1 MGGSLNKKHAAA
13 AAALL
18 VPAVAV
24 AAVLFAR
31 SHGGTGETAHRPQTR
46 SSPVAPAA
54 SPSPT
59 PTPTDEP
66 PAPEG
71 PVLGVKLD
79 NAAAARPHTGLEQ
92 ADVVHVERVEAGIS
106 RFLAVYASGLP
117 DVVGPVR
124 SARETDLELL
134 AQYDDPVLAYSGAQS
149 KLKPYINRAPLRPVP
164 PEQLPGAYFR
174 GTDRPIP
181 HNLYLRPHRVTDAA
195 PELAGMDAASLYET
209 GEAPAGGRKTR
220 ERTVEMPAASF
231 TFDWSAERRGWEVSM
246 DGTPATSG
254 GTRLAPPTVVLQET
268 TIRKGGFGDRW
279 GNNSPFTET
288 VGSGEATVLRDGR
301 AYAAEWD
308 RPTEADRTVFTTPD
322 GEPMPV
328 AEGQVWVVYV
338 PRG

>member
-1 MGGSLNKKHAAA
+1 MNKKHATA

-24 AAVLFAR
+24 TAVLLAR
-31 SHGGTGETAHRPQTR
+31 SHGGTDEQARQRPPAR
-46 SSPVAPAA
+46 SSPA
-54 SPSPT
+54 SPAPSGSPPAT
-59 PTPTDEP
+59 PADEP

-71 PVLGVKLD
+71 PVLGVKVD
-79 NAAAARPHTGLEQ
+79 NAAAARPHTGLEH

-134 AQYDDPVLAYSGAQS
+134 AQYDDPVLAYSGAQGR
-149 KLKPYINRAPLRPVP
+149 LKPHINRAPLRPVP

-174 GTDRPIP
+174 GTDRPMP
-181 HNLYLRPHRVTDAA
+181 HNLYLRPDRVTDAA
-195 PELAGMDAASLYET
+195 PELAGMDAPSLYED
-209 GEAPAGGRKTR
+209 GAAPAGGRKTGA
-220 ERTVEMPAASF
+220 RTVRMPGASF
-231 TFDWSAERRGWEVSM
+231 TFDWSSARRGWEVSM
-246 DGTPATSG
+246 DGAPATSG
-254 GTRLAPPTVVLQET
+254 GERLAPPTVVLQET
-268 TIRKGGFGDRW
+268 TIRKGAFGDRW

-288 VGSGEATVLRDGR
+288 VGTGDATVLRDGR

-308 RPTEADRTVFTTPD
+308 RPTAADRTVFTTPD
-322 GEPMPV
+322 GEAMPL
-328 AEGQVWVVYV
+328 ATGQVWVVYV

>member
-1 MGGSLNKKHAAA
+1 MNRKHTAAA
-13 AAALL
+13 AAFL

-24 AAVLFAR
+24 AAVLVAR
-31 SHGGTGETAHRPQTR
+31 SHDGTDEPAQHRPQAR
-46 SSPVAPAA
+46 SSPA
-54 SPSPT
+54 SPPASEPPPPT
-59 PTPTDEP
+59 PAEEP
-66 PAPEG
+66 SAPEG

-79 NAAAARPHTGLEQ
+79 NAAPARPHTGLEQ
-92 ADVVHVERVEAGIS
+92 ADVVHVERVEAGIC

-134 AQYDDPVLAYSGAQS
+134 AQYDDPVLAYSGAQGR
-149 KLKPYINRAPLRPVP
+149 LKPYINRAPLRPVP

-181 HNLYLRPHRVTDAA
+181 HNLYLRPDRVSDAA
-195 PELAGMDAASLYET
+195 PELAGMAAASLYET
-209 GEAPAGGRKTR
+209 GEAPAGGRKTG
-220 ERTVEMPAASF
+220 ERTVEMPAANF
-231 TFDWSAERRGWEVSM
+231 TFDWSGARRGWEVSM

-254 GTRLAPPTVVLQET
+254 GERLAPPTVVLQET
-268 TIRKGGFGDRW
+268 TIRKGAFGDRW

-308 RPTEADRTVFTTPD
+308 RPTAADRTVFTTPD
-322 GEPMPV
+322 GEAMPL
-328 AEGQVWVVYV
+328 AKGQAWVVYV

>member
-31 SHGGTGETAHRPQTR
+31 SHGGTEEPSHRPQAR
-46 SSPVAPAA
+46 SSPA
-54 SPSPT
+54 SPSASDPPAPT
-59 PTPTDEP
+59 EEP
-66 PAPEG
+66 PVPEG

-79 NAAAARPHTGLEQ
+79 NAAPARPHTGLEQ

-149 KLKPYINRAPLRPVP
+149 KLKPFINRAPLRPVP

-174 GTDRPIP
+174 GTDRPLP
-181 HNLYLRPHRVTDAA
+181 HNLYLRPERVTDAA
-195 PELAGMDAASLYET
+195 PELADMDAASLYET
-209 GEAPAGGRKTR
+209 GEAPAGGRRTDA
-220 ERTVEMPAASF
+220 RTVDMPAAGF
-231 TFDWSAERRGWEVSM
+231 TFDWSAESRGWEVSM

-254 GTRLAPPTVVLQET
+254 GERLAPPTVVLQET
-268 TIRKGGFGDRW
+268 VIRKGGFGDRW

-301 AYAAEWD
+301 AFTAEWD
-308 RPTEADRTVFTTPD
+308 RPTAADRTVFTTPD
-322 GEPMPV
+322 GDPMPL

>member
-1 MGGSLNKKHAAA
+1 MNKKHAAA

-24 AAVLFAR
+24 AAVLLAR
-31 SHGGTGETAHRPQTR
+31 SHDGTEEPAHRPQAR
-46 SSPVAPAA
+46 SSPA
-54 SPSPT
+54 SPSASPT
-59 PTPTDEP
+59 PTPADEP
-66 PAPEG
+66 PVPEG

-79 NAAAARPHTGLEQ
+79 NAAPARPHTGLEE
-92 ADVVHVERVEAGIS
+92 ADVVHVERVEAGLS

-149 KLKPYINRAPLRPVP
+149 RLKPYINRAPLRPVP

-174 GTDRPIP
+174 GTDRPVP
-181 HNLYLRPHRVTDAA
+181 HNLYLRPDALTDAA
-195 PELAGMDAASLYET
+195 PELADLDAPPPYET
-209 GEAPAGGRKTR
+209 GEAPAGGRRTGA
-220 ERTVEMPAASF
+220 RTVEMPAASF
-231 TFDWSAERRGWEVSM
+231 TFDWSAERRGWEVWM
-246 DGTPATSG
+246 DGTAATSG
-254 GTRLAPPTVVLQET
+254 GERLAPPTVVLQET
-268 TIRKGGFGDRW
+268 TIRKGRFGDRW

-308 RPTEADRTVFTTPD
+308 RQTAADRTVFTTPD
-322 GEPMPV
+322 GDPMPL
-328 AEGQVWVVYV
+328 AKGQVWVVYV

>member
-1 MGGSLNKKHAAA
+1 MNKKHAAA
-13 AAALL
+13 AAAFL

-24 AAVLFAR
+24 AAVLLAR
-31 SHGGTGETAHRPQTR
+31 SHGGTEEPAHRPQAR
-46 SSPVAPAA
+46 SSPV
-54 SPSPT
+54 SPSPSDSPA
-59 PTPTDEP
+59 PTEEP

-79 NAAAARPHTGLEQ
+79 NAAPARPHTGLEE

-174 GTDRPIP
+174 GTDRPLP
-181 HNLYLRPHRVTDAA
+181 HNLYLRPERVTDAA
-195 PELAGMDAASLYET
+195 PELADMDAASLYET
-209 GEAPAGGRKTR
+209 GEAPAGGRRTDT
-220 ERTVEMPAASF
+220 RTVDMPAAHF
-231 TFDWSAERRGWEVSM
+231 TFDWSAGSRGWEVSM

-254 GTRLAPPTVVLQET
+254 GERLAPPTVVLQET
-268 TIRKGGFGDRW
+268 VIRKGGFGDRW

-288 VGSGEATVLRDGR
+288 VGSGGATVLRDGR

-308 RPTEADRTVFTTPD
+308 RPTAADRTVFTTPD
-322 GEPMPV
+322 GDPMPL

>member
-24 AAVLFAR
+24 TAVLVAR
-31 SHGGTGETAHRPQTR
+31 PHGGTGEPAHRPQAR
-46 SSPVAPAA
+46 SSPA
-54 SPSPT
+54 SPAPSPSA
-59 PTPTDEP
+59 PPAPTDEL

-79 NAAAARPHTGLEQ
+79 NAAPARPHTGLEQ

-134 AQYDDPVLAYSGAQS
+134 AQYDDPVLAYSGAQGR
-149 KLKPYINRAPLRPVP
+149 LKPYINRAPLRPVP
-164 PEQLPGAYFR
+164 PEELPGAYFR
-174 GTDRPIP
+174 GTDRPMP
-181 HNLYLRPHRVTDAA
+181 HNLYLRPERVTDAA
-195 PELAGMDAASLYET
+195 PELAGMAAGSLYET
-209 GEAPAGGRKTR
+209 GAAPAGGRRTAA
-220 ERTVEMPAASF
+220 RTVEMPAARF
-231 TFDWSAERRGWEVSM
+231 TFDWSAERRGWEVAM
-246 DGTPATSG
+246 DGTPALSG
-254 GTRLAPPTVVLQET
+254 GERLAPPTVVLQET
-268 TIRKGGFGDRW
+268 TIRRGGFGDRW

-288 VGSGEATVLRDGR
+288 VGSGDATVLRDGR

-308 RPTEADRTVFTTPD
+308 RPTAADRTVFTTPD
-322 GEPMPV
+322 GEPMPL

>member
-31 SHGGTGETAHRPQTR
+31 SHGGTEEPAHRPQAR
-46 SSPVAPAA
+46 SSPA
-54 SPSPT
+54 SPSASDP
-59 PTPTDEP
+59 PAPAEEP

-79 NAAAARPHTGLEQ
+79 NAAPARPHTGLEE

-149 KLKPYINRAPLRPVP
+149 KLKPFINRAPLRPVP

-174 GTDRPIP
+174 GTDRPLP
-181 HNLYLRPHRVTDAA
+181 HNLYLRPERVTDAA
-195 PELAGMDAASLYET
+195 PELADMDAASLYET
-209 GEAPAGGRKTR
+209 GEAPAGGRRTDA
-220 ERTVEMPAASF
+220 RTVDMPAASF
-231 TFDWSAERRGWEVSM
+231 TFDWSAKSRGWEVSM

-254 GTRLAPPTVVLQET
+254 GERLAPPTVVLQET
-268 TIRKGGFGDRW
+268 VIRKGGFGDRW

-301 AYAAEWD
+301 AYPAEWD
-308 RPTEADRTVFTTPD
+308 RPTAADRTVFTTPD
-322 GEPMPV
+322 GDPMPL

>member
-1 MGGSLNKKHAAA
+1 M
-13 AAALL
+13 

-24 AAVLFAR
+24 AALLLAR
-31 SHGGTGETAHRPQTR
+31 SPDGSDEPDHRSRTH
-46 SSPVAPAA
+46 SSPASPSAPP

-59 PTPTDEP
+59 LSDEP
-66 PAPEG
+66 PAREG

-79 NAAAARPHTGLEQ
+79 NAAPARPHTGLEQ
-92 ADVVHVERVEAGIS
+92 ADVVHVERVEAGLS

-149 KLKPYINRAPLRPVP
+149 KLKPSINRAPLRPVP

-174 GTDRPIP
+174 GTDRPLP
-181 HNLYLRPHRVTDAA
+181 HNLYLRPERVTDAA
-195 PELAGMDAASLYET
+195 PELTDMDAASLYET
-209 GEAPAGGRKTR
+209 GEAPAGGRKTGR
-220 ERTVEMPAASF
+220 RTVDMPAATF
-231 TFDWSAERRGWEVSM
+231 TFDWSAESRGWQVSM
-246 DGTPATSG
+246 DGTPAISG
-254 GTRLAPPTVVLQET
+254 GERLAPPTVVLQET
-268 TIRKGGFGDRW
+268 VIRQGGFGDRW

-322 GEPMPV
+322 GEPMPL